1 MINGGQ
7 QQFLSRNM
15 EIHGWEGAVWNSFFL
30 GVAGAPDGSS
40 FPDPPFT
47 SFPQNP
53 LSREKP
59 FLFQRNGQ
67 YYIERPSARAST
79 SGTSWGTG
87 GGPTNSIPLSDFF
100 VTNPRDS
107 IDTINQALQAGK
119 HLLLTPGVYFADQPI
134 VVSRSGTVVLGLGHA
149 TLQATNGNT
158 VLYLADQPGII
169 VAGVTLDAGPVE
181 SRVLL
186 QVGDEGSNSG
196 FNNNSADPVT
206 LHDVYFRVGGPY
218 IGKATV
224 CLEIN
229 SNHVLIDHTWVWRAD
244 HGVEPFNV
252 NNGFEGDNERWR
264 DNIGEYGVV
273 VNGADVTAT
282 GLFVEHYQKHNVLW
296 NGEGGRVFFFQ
307 NELPYDPPNQAAW
320 NADSPTLGWAGY
332 KVSDWVQRH
341 ELWGGGVY
349 CYNRND
355 PSVRTENGFEAP
367 TGNPGVQL
375 RRLYTRNL
383 SGPGTINHI
392 LNGMGSPV
400 TEASKGPE
408 YLMI

>member
-1 MINGGQ
+1 M
-7 QQFLSRNM
+7 
-15 EIHGWEGAVWNSFFL
+15 
-30 GVAGAPDGSS
+30 
-40 FPDPPFT
+40 
-47 SFPQNP
+47 
-53 LSREKP
+53 
-59 FLFQRNGQ
+59 
-67 YYIERPSARAST
+67 
-79 SGTSWGTG
+79 
-87 GGPTNSIPLSDFF
+87 
-100 VTNPRDS
+100 
-107 IDTINQALQAGK
+107 
-119 HLLLTPGVYFADQPI
+119 
-134 VVSRSGTVVLGLGHA
+134 
-149 TLQATNGNT
+149 
-158 VLYLADQPGII
+158 
-169 VAGVTLDAGPVE
+169 
-181 SRVLL
+181 
-186 QVGDEGSNSG
+186 
-196 FNNNSADPVT
+196 
-206 LHDVYFRVGGPY
+206 
-218 IGKATV
+218 
-224 CLEIN
+224 
-229 SNHVLIDHTWVWRAD
+229 
-244 HGVEPFNV
+244 
-252 NNGFEGDNERWR
+252 
-264 DNIGEYGVV
+264 
-273 VNGADVTAT
+273 NGADVTAT